1 MGVSILNIAI
11 DVDNTITETKPLLKE
26 YCKKYNDEVVK
37 RNLKPNPDGFAVKNL
52 YDWTTDEKQY
62 FIDNIIEEVFDKVK
76 IKRDSKEIID
86 KLIKENHKIFIL
98 TARAIKNAYEVT
110 EKSLKKNKINYHKL
124 AIEKDKKTYC
134 IDNNIDILIDD
145 EEQNIMSVSTLIP
158 VIVLNADH
166 NKDCNGKNIIK
177 ADNWN
182 EIYKIINNL
191 GGKQ

>member
-1 MGVSILNIAI
+1 MNIAI

-52 YDWTTDEKQY
+52 YDWTEDEKQY

-76 IKRDSKEIID
+76 IKKDSKEIID
-86 KLIKENHKIFIL
+86 KLIEDKHKIFIL
-98 TARAIKNAYEVT
+98 TARVTKNGYEVT
-110 EKSLKKNKINYHKL
+110 EKSLKKNKISYNEI

-145 EEQNIMSVSTLIP
+145 EEQNIMSVSPFIP
-158 VIVLNADH
+158 VIVLKDKH
-166 NKDCNGKNIIK
+166 NEK
-177 ADNWN
+177 
-182 EIYKIINNL
+182 
-191 GGKQ
+191 

>member
-1 MGVSILNIAI
+1 MNIAI

-52 YDWTTDEKQY
+52 YDWTEDEKQY

-76 IKRDSKEIID
+76 IKKDSKEIID
-86 KLIKENHKIFIL
+86 KLIEDKHKIFIL
-98 TARAIKNAYEVT
+98 TARVTKNGYEVT
-110 EKSLKKNKINYHKL
+110 EKSLKKNKISYNEI

-145 EEQNIMSVSTLIP
+145 EEQNIMSVSPFIP
-158 VIVLNADH
+158 VIVLKDKH
-166 NKDCNGKNIIK
+166 NENCNGKNIFK
-177 ADNWN
+177 VNNWK
-182 EIYKIINNL
+182 EIYKVINKI
-191 GGKQ
+191 GG

>member
-1 MGVSILNIAI
+1 MNIAI
-11 DVDNTITETKPLLKE
+11 DVDNTITETKLLLKE

-52 YDWTTDEKQY
+52 YNWTTDEKQY
-62 FIDNIIEEVFDKVK
+62 FIDNIMEEVLDKVK
-76 IKRDSKEIID
+76 LKKDSKEVID
-86 KLIKENHKIFIL
+86 KLIKEKHKIYIL
-98 TARAIKNAYEVT
+98 TARSIKNAYEVT
-110 EKSLKKNKINYHKL
+110 EKSLKNNKINYYKL

-158 VIVLNADH
+158 VIVLNAEH

-182 EIYKIINNL
+182 EIYKIINDL